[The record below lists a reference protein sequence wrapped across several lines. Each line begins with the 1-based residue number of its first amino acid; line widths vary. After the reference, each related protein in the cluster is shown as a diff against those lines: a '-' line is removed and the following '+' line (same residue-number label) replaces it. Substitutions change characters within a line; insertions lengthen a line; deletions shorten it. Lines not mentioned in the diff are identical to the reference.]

1 MSFYT
6 NAEFRAQMDEYLEQG
21 MTYVQAFNQVRE
33 NERLDEQAYRQSDIE
48 IHQDDLANF
57 Y

>member
-1 MSFYT
+1 MAFYT

-33 NERLDEQAYRQSDIE
+33 NERLDEQAYRQSAIDTV
-48 IHQDDLANF
+48 QDDLADF

>member
-1 MSFYT
+1 MAFYT

-33 NERLDEQAYRQSDIE
+33 NERLDEQAYRQAAIDTV
-48 IHQDDLANF
+48 QDDLADF